1 MSLSKAVTFSAV
13 LNVAFLAAFAL
24 LAFRTT
30 NLGSGLAAR
39 SAAVKPAA
47 GLQKF
52 ASKLANKESEALN
65 YASRHAPV
73 KTQALLQAG
82 KIATD
87 LIRKGEYESIA
98 HLANDVVCMRGK
110 ETGNKGRR
118 EAQLIFD
125 LVLKFFL
132 SIHLLLQVILPYFYR
147 ENSRVS
153 LNLSLRLSFHEIT
166 TIITIALLAYPSSS

>member
-24 LAFRTT
+24 LAFRST
-30 NLGSGLAAR
+30 NLGSALAAR
-39 SAAVKPAA
+39 STAVKPAA

-65 YASRHAPV
+65 YAARHAPV

-87 LIRKGEYESIA
+87 LIQQGQYESIA

-110 ETGNKGRR
+110 ETGNK
-118 EAQLIFD
+118 
-125 LVLKFFL
+125 
-132 SIHLLLQVILPYFYR
+132 
-147 ENSRVS
+147 
-153 LNLSLRLSFHEIT
+153 
-166 TIITIALLAYPSSS
+166 ALLESCNVEWYGPNRPKWLGPFTSPPAYLTGEFPGDYGWDHIGLSADPTTFQVRGIFLGVAH